1 MKSKFSQVVKV
12 KKQALDLAEARVAK
26 ARSNVVICEQNHEKA
41 RAVLAKFQLPKNGT
55 TNELNESL
63 NLVGLMRNEIKAL
76 NEKLEISKRELMHF
90 THQYKN
96 ANLEYE
102 KMKYLEQEDIKK
114 ILKQIK
120 HKEAIELDE
129 FAVIKFSQNRDLV

>member
-26 ARSNVVICEQNHEKA
+26 ARNNVVICEQNHEKA
-41 RAVLAKFQLPKNGT
+41 KAVLAKFILPQSGT
-55 TNELNESL
+55 TSELNESL
-63 NLVGLMRNEIKAL
+63 KLVSLMRNEIKAL
-76 NEKLEISKRELMHF
+76 NEKLKISKRELMHF
-90 THQYKN
+90 SHQYKN

-120 HKEAIELDE
+120 HKESIELDE

>member
-26 ARSNVVICEQNHEKA
+26 ARNNVVICEQNHEKA
-41 RAVLAKFQLPKNGT
+41 KAVLAKFILPQSGT
-55 TNELNESL
+55 TSELNESL
-63 NLVGLMRNEIKAL
+63 KLVSLMRNEIRAL

-90 THQYKN
+90 SHQYKN

-120 HKEAIELDE
+120 HKESIELDE

>member
-26 ARSNVVICEQNHEKA
+26 ARNNVVICEQNHEKA
-41 RAVLAKFQLPKNGT
+41 KAVLAKFILPQSGT
-55 TNELNESL
+55 TSELNESL
-63 NLVGLMRNEIKAL
+63 KLVSLMRNEIKAL

-90 THQYKN
+90 SHQYKN

-120 HKEAIELDE
+120 HKESIELDE